1 MRKPQKPSKRKRK
14 DKNGNPSRG
23 RPPKETAHCPYCHQ
37 EVDRALLALES
48 MLAEEVSKGANPTSL
63 LQTVQD
69 FRRHMEDPPLAR
81 TELPRIVDNPLWPL
95 QDLCQELF
103 QEEPEEQKKREAP
116 RLLTLEEAKRREA
129 AQIREVVEWLELVDG
144 PTKLPE

>member
-1 MRKPQKPSKRKRK
+1 MFQEIPI
-14 DKNGNPSRG
+14 
-23 RPPKETAHCPYCHQ
+23 PPKETAHCPYCHRGHR

-81 TELPRIVDNPLWPL
+81 AESPRIADDPLWPFR
-95 QDLCQELF
+95 ELF
-103 QEEPEEQKKREAP
+103 QKEPEEQKERP
-116 RLLTLEEAKRREA
+116 CRQLTLEEAKQAEA
-129 AQIREVVEWLELVDG
+129 AYLKEMVKWLESRDG
-144 PTKLPE
+144 ITERPE